1 VARAL
6 TRVTNPRL
14 QGSQQQKA
22 HFRNGAG
29 LCQGFRASQKFRRR
43 SLSSPSLRHKFRSL
57 LFLFHCNRTSGL
69 KDTPCPGFALPSVV
83 SLKAATLCLVQIWP
97 WVPIFPAYSTF
108 ADNLRAYGISRNLVP
123 ARDLVVPVVRCSAFL
138 RTMKFRNCYS
148 QTVAV
153 GLCA

>member
-1 VARAL
+1 MGRASVKGFGQVKNSGEDLFLHRFKTQIQKL
-6 TRVTNPRL
+6 TFSFSL
-14 QGSQQQKA
+14 QR
-22 HFRNGAG
+22 HFRTEG
-29 LCQGFRASQKFRRR
+29 S
-43 SLSSPSLRHKFRSL
+43 
-57 LFLFHCNRTSGL
+57 
-69 KDTPCPGFALPSVV
+69 PCPGFALPSVV